1 MCIERCR
8 SKCRY
13 IGCVMPDLLI
23 LLVAEPTIVAAYVI
37 FGMLGFG
44 STLFSTPLLA
54 HVLPLSTVVPALAL
68 TDFIASC
75 ANGFKLSTHVAR
87 AELRRL
93 VPAMFI
99 GSAVG
104 AWLLFSVPVRGL
116 MLMLGSFVVFYGL
129 NGLRRQ
135 EQKPPLNPRWAWWF
149 GGAGGVLSALF
160 GAGGWVYSMYLLR
173 RLNDP
178 QQIRATQTAVLTVSS
193 FIRVGLFTAAG
204 RYFDPQLLILVFCLL
219 PAMALGLYI
228 SHRIT
233 LRMDRRRFMRVLYSV
248 LIVTGSSLVIRSLQG
263 G

>member
-1 MCIERCR
+1 
-8 SKCRY
+8 
-13 IGCVMPDLLI
+13 MPDLLT
-23 LLVAEPTIVAAYVI
+23 LLVADPIIVAAYVI
-37 FGMLGFG
+37 FGMVGFG

-68 TDFIASC
+68 TDFTASC
-75 ANGFKLSTHVAR
+75 ANGFKLGAHVAR
-87 AELRRL
+87 AELLRL

-99 GSAVG
+99 GSALG
-104 AWLLFSVPVRGL
+104 AWILFAVPVKAL
-116 MLMLGSFVVFYGL
+116 MLMLGIFVVLYAL
-129 NGLRRQ
+129 NGLRPQ
-135 EQKPPLNPRWAWWF
+135 APKPPLNPRWSWWF

-173 RLNDP
+173 RLDDP

-204 RYFDPQLLILVFCLL
+204 RYFDTRLLVLVLCLL

-228 SHRIT
+228 SHHVT
-233 LRMDRRRFMRVLYSV
+233 LRLDRRRFMLVLYSV
-248 LIVTGSSLVIRSLQG
+248 LLATGGSLVIRALRG